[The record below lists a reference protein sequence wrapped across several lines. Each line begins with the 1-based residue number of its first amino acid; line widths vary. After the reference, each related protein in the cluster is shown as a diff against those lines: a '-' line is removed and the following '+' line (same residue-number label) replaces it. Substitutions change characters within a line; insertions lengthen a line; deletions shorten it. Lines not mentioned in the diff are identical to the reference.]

1 MHTLKTDPPPPYKN
15 TKKKKKKINNKQ
27 TNKQQRNKQST
38 PCFVTKLKHV
48 KYSHGRNDASLMRS
62 ENWSLDPLNISL
74 KQEVVVLSF
83 FGLCATY
90 VVTLIITRAF
100 VFV

>member
-1 MHTLKTDPPPPYKN
+1 MHTLKTDPPPHTKN
-15 TKKKKKKINNKQ
+15 TKNHNKNQQQ

>member
-1 MHTLKTDPPPPYKN
+1 MHTLKTDPPPHTKN
-15 TKKKKKKINNKQ
+15 TKKHNKNQQQ